1 MYTGKLVF
9 SQVGGAGLRFRPIV
23 LDGPPGIGKSSYARR
38 LAVAADVPV
47 RFIDAGQASAA
58 FRIAGLEQGWSSSC
72 PGIPLEE
79 IIQSR
84 VGNPVMVVDEIDKA
98 SGGMWSR
105 QGDFTSLRT
114 ALLGLLEAETARDW
128 ECPYFRVRL
137 DMSWVNWILV
147 SNDATR
153 LSGPLLDRCRVV
165 RLSGPSAAEEREFVL
180 RVAGERLG
188 RERGGLLAE
197 AIACESGGRPLGLRR
212 LMRMIE
218 AAAGIDYRMVIH

>member
-1 MYTGKLVF
+1 
-9 SQVGGAGLRFRPIV
+9 
-23 LDGPPGIGKSSYARR
+23 
-38 LAVAADVPV
+38 
-47 RFIDAGQASAA
+47 
-58 FRIAGLEQGWSSSC
+58 
-72 PGIPLEE
+72 
-79 IIQSR
+79 
-84 VGNPVMVVDEIDKA
+84 
-98 SGGMWSR
+98 MWSR

-137 DMSWVNWILV
+137 DMSRVNWILV